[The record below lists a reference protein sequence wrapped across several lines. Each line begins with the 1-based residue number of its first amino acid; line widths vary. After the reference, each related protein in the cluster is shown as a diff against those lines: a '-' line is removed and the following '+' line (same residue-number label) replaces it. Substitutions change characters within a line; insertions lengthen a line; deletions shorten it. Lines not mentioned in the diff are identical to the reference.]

1 MTNFHNENIFSTGTD
16 EHGLKVLKASE
27 EKNQNVSKYC
37 DDISNEYK
45 KLFRESDVDFTDF
58 VRTTEERHKKA
69 VTKFW
74 ETLNS
79 QNAIYKAKYSGF
91 YCVPDE
97 TFLTESQLRTDEKGN
112 KFSLESGHPVEWT
125 EEENYMFKLNEY
137 QEDVLYWAKQDKR
150 VVPSKFNKILLDMLN
165 QENLPDISISRPSS
179 RMQWGIPVPN
189 DLTQNIY
196 VWLDALTNYLTVAQ
210 YPEKLKLWPPNI
222 QVIGKDIL
230 KFHGIYWPAFLIAAN
245 MEPPHQL
252 LVHSHWTIDGQKMS
266 KSKNNVIDPMERALT
281 YTMEGFRY
289 FLLREGVQHSDGS
302 KFLTNFLKK

>member
-1 MTNFHNENIFSTGTD
+1 M
-16 EHGLKVLKASE
+16 KVLKASE
-27 EKNQNVSKYC
+27 KNNSSVSKYC
-37 DDISNEYK
+37 DDISSNYAQLFK
-45 KLFRESDVDFTDF
+45 KSDIDFSDF

-79 QNAIYKAKYSGF
+79 QNAIYKAKYAGY
-91 YCVPDE
+91 YCLSDE
-97 TFLTESQLRTDEKGN
+97 TFLTASQLNTDEKGN
-112 KFSLESGHPVEWT
+112 KFSLESSHPAEWI
-125 EEENYMFKLNEY
+125 EEENYMFKLNEF
-137 QEDVLYWAKQDKR
+137 QEDVLYWAKQENR
-150 VVPSKFNKILLDMLN
+150 VVPKKFNKILLDMLS
-165 QENLPDISISRPSS
+165 QESLPNISISRPSA

-189 DLTQNIY
+189 DPSQNIY
-196 VWLDALTNYLTVAQ
+196 VWLDALTNYLTVAG
-210 YPEKLKLWPPNI
+210 YPERIKLWPPNL

-245 MEPPHQL
+245 MEPPNQL

-266 KSKNNVIDPMERALT
+266 KSKKNVIDPMERALT

-302 KFLTNFLKK
+302 KFLCIFYFLKCH